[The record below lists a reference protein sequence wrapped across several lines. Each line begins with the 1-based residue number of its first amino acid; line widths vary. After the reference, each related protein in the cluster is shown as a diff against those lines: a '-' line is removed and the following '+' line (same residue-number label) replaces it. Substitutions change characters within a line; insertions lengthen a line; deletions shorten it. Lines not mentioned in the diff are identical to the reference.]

1 MLSIPLFSFA
11 LDTGALFLT
20 FIAGA
25 TVPILTVNTE
35 KLKLNHWHNT
45 QTNFPLH
52 DVYKLYH
59 LSYGAYNYID
69 DARAKL
75 HTPHDNP
82 EFHEGKRLDGELT
95 PVSIFTKFDMSR
107 IISDNSAKANFQNS
121 AADGFKIPIDIQN
134 HFTRNHHF
142 AKNAG
147 LLLMLVWFLCVV
159 SNWVA
164 YSMWRKNNPPPK
176 WHWRRMICFSIGS
189 FACSLSIAAILS
201 TLVDQGEAVF
211 NKHQSTGIYAK
222 GDGLS
227 LALFWMSFLLTV
239 MSMTLWFLSWKAY
252 HDAKEEIRDSVQPQ
266 PHDNVNH
273 VDDDRMRNNGR
284 IPFLH
289 VNGGGIEL
297 HEMPPIPEES
307 ESINSASNEA
317 VSPPS
322 VTVLST
328 SSESSKD
335 SQTKGDK
342 ANVPQ
347 PSVTVRP
354 TSSKSSKDGSTVASD
369 KSKDD
374 SEPGGVLI

>member
-1 MLSIPLFSFA
+1 MVDLSQVGSTFNAWHMLSIPLFSFA

-25 TVPILTVNTE
+25 TVPILTINTE

-52 DVYKLYH
+52 DVYKLYP

-75 HTPHDNP
+75 HTSHDHP
-82 EFHEGKRLDGELT
+82 EFRA
-95 PVSIFTKFDMSR
+95 KFDMSR
-107 IISDNSAKANFQNS
+107 IISDNSAKASFQNS

-147 LLLMLVWFLCVV
+147 LLLILVWFVCVV

-164 YSMWRKNNPPPK
+164 YFMWRKNNPRPK
-176 WHWRRMICFSIGS
+176 WHWRRMLCFSIGS
-189 FACSLSIAAILS
+189 FTCSLSIAAILS

-211 NKHQSTGIYAK
+211 NKHKSTGIYAK

-227 LALFWMSFLLTV
+227 LALYWMSFLLTV
-239 MSMTLWFLSWKAY
+239 MSMTLWFFSWKAY
-252 HDAKEEIRDSVQPQ
+252 HDAKEEIRDSVRPQ
-266 PHDNVNH
+266 LHDNVNH
-273 VDDDRMRNNGR
+273 VEDDRMGNNGR
-284 IPFLH
+284 IQFLH

-317 VSPPS
+317 VSLPPA
-322 VTVLST
+322 TVLPT

-342 ANVPQ
+342 ANVAQ